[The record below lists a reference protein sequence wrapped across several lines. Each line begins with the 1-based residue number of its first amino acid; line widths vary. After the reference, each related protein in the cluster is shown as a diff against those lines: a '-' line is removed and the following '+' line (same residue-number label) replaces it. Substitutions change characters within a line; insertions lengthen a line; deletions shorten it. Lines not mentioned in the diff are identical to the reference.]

1 MTVTETDWDVVLLSR
16 WQLGKLKIRRNECAR
31 KRRKHKLQPEASV
44 HLSFTCNPVHL
55 AHPGQ
60 NMHVEAAG
68 PETHR
73 QHRQLSCC
81 LLHKMHPSETWQ
93 KNIPKTSEVNKNNSP
108 FSTSLSVKL
117 LTTFIFHI
125 LWMIQSILYLQFHY
139 LPVEQISIMKIPSI
153 PSFTQPPW
161 SWASWPR

>member
-1 MTVTETDWDVVLLSR
+1 MWFCCQDDSWENWRLEEMNVEGKEESINYNQRLL
-16 WQLGKLKIRRNECAR
+16 
-31 KRRKHKLQPEASV
+31 
-44 HLSFTCNPVHL
+44 FTCLLPVTLYISHIQDRICMSRPQAQRL
-55 AHPGQ
+55 IDSIV
-60 NMHVEAAG
+60 NFHVASSTRC
-68 PETHR
+68 TH
-73 QHRQLSCC
+73 
-81 LLHKMHPSETWQ
+81 Q
-93 KNIPKTSEVNKNNSP
+93 KPDKRIYHKTSEVNKNNSP